1 MPTLQETIAN
11 EFLADLSRSAEFDK
25 AKIELLKALLTAKKK
40 LKPEDLVAVFSL
52 PHGGEIK

>member
-1 MPTLQETIAN
+1 VANLQETIAN
-11 EFLADLSRSAEFDK
+11 EFLAELAKAAEFDK
-25 AKIELLKALLTAKKK
+25 GKIDQLKALLAGKKK